1 MNTPHRQA
9 ARSRGQRLSVDR
21 AGLGSTGERGR
32 AIPDIPAVLREHPGQ
47 AGGRTKGSL
56 GEPPEDRP
64 ACARGDL
71 VVVAMLY
78 RGVVVSRIARVE
90 RASPLLVRARMGKS
104 PWGDVRWSPLAR
116 EPLALRR
123 PATARE
129 AATGVLAT

>member
-1 MNTPHRQA
+1 
-9 ARSRGQRLSVDR
+9 QRLSVDR

-78 RGVVVSRIARVE
+78 RGVVVAGPGAHGQVAMGRRSVVAAGARATCAE
-90 RASPLLVRARMGKS
+90 ASC
-104 PWGDVRWSPLAR
+104 DVTRGRDGRTCDLTPIPI
-116 EPLALRR
+116 E
-123 PATARE
+123 
-129 AATGVLAT
+129 ATG